1 MDFDLS
7 DEQRLLKD
15 SVDRMVAD
23 TYDFETR
30 KGVMARPEGWSRDNW
45 SAFAEMGLL
54 GVPFAEEHGG
64 FGGGAVETML
74 VMEAFGRGLV
84 IEPYLAT
91 VVMGGGLIRHG
102 GSEAQKS
109 EILPQVAAGDLTLA
123 FAQTERGSRYDL
135 FDVSTMAK
143 RDGESFVLNGE
154 KGVVLHGESADK
166 LIVTARTAGPRR
178 DRNGIGLFV
187 VDANAPGL
195 SRRGY
200 PTQDGM
206 RAAEISFENVRVGP
220 EGVLGDPEHGLPV
233 VERVVD
239 ETIAALAAEAVG
251 AMGEMHATTVDYLKT
266 RKQFGVAIGSFQALQ
281 HHAADMFV
289 ALEQAR
295 SMMYFATM
303 MAAEDS
309 AAARGPAVS
318 AAKVQLGR
326 SSRIVGQGAIQLHG
340 GVGVTMEYKVGHYFK
355 RLTMIES
362 AFGDADHHLT
372 RVAESGGVFAPAAAA
387 AA

>member
-30 KGVMARPEGWSRDNW
+30 KRVMAEPEGWSRANW
-45 SAFAEMGLL
+45 SAFAEQGLL

-84 IEPYLAT
+84 VEPYLAT
-91 VVMGGGLIRHG
+91 VVLGGGLLRHG
-102 GSEAQKS
+102 GSDAQKA
-109 EILPQVAAGDLTLA
+109 EILPAVAAGETILA
-123 FAQTERGSRYDL
+123 FAQVERGSRYDL
-135 FDVSTMAK
+135 FDVSTTAK
-143 RDGESFVLNGE
+143 RDGDAYVLNGE
-154 KGVVLHGESADK
+154 KGVVLHGDSADK
-166 LIVTARTAGPRR
+166 LLVTARVAGGRR
-178 DRNGIGLFV
+178 DRGGIGLFL
-187 VDANAPGL
+187 VDAKAAGV

-206 RAAEISFENVRVGP
+206 RAAEISLENVRVGP
-220 EGVLGDPEHGLPV
+220 EGVIGEPENALPI

-239 ETIAALAAEAVG
+239 EAIAALSAEAVG
-251 AMGEMHATTVDYLKT
+251 AMGEAHAITVDYLKT
-266 RKQFGVAIGSFQALQ
+266 RKQFGVAIGAFQALQ
-281 HHAADMFV
+281 HRAADMFV
-289 ALEQAR
+289 GLEQAR

-303 MAAEDS
+303 MAAEAS
-309 AAARGPAVS
+309 AAARGPAIS
-318 AAKVQLGR
+318 AAKVQVGR

-362 AFGDADHHLT
+362 AFGDADHHLG
-372 RVAESGGVFAPAAAA
+372 RVAESGGLFSPAAVAA
-387 AA
+387 